1 MRRLSLV
8 LVLLLLC
15 LTPRA
20 AQAQGRAYRFRGKTI
35 QEWLGETKGGSKASR
50 MSAVVALGQV
60 GVKATDALIVVTTRE
75 DPDVRQLAVT
85 FLGVLRGQDS
95 KTVPAL
101 CRCLSDKK
109 QSVREAAEE
118 SLFNRGEEAKGVLHK
133 NAQSKEKALRYD
145 AYLGLVALG
154 FQDSKSVTLI
164 IKGLGDSESSIVDL
178 SIAAVSKFGP
188 KAKGA
193 IPRLAK
199 ILEGTMLEKRRQR
212 CFLALSKIGREA
224 IPVFEKLAKS
234 EVAEIAQEAQKR
246 LRLLRV
252 KARLY

>member
-1 MRRLSLV
+1 MRGLSLV
-8 LVLLLLC
+8 LVALLLC
-15 LTPRA
+15 LTPGA
-20 AQAQGRAYRFRGKTI
+20 AQAQGTTYRFRGKTI
-35 QEWLGETKGGSKASR
+35 DEWLGETKGGSKASR

-60 GVKATDALIVVTTRE
+60 GVKATDALIVVTTRT

-95 KTVPAL
+95 KIVPAL

-118 SLFNRGEEAKGVLHK
+118 SLFNRGEDAKEVLHE
-133 NAQSKEKALRYD
+133 NALSKDKTLRYG

-154 FQDSKSVTLI
+154 FRDSKSVTLI
-164 IKGLGDSESSIVDL
+164 IKGLGDSELSIVDL
-178 SIAAVSKFGP
+178 SIAAVLTLGP

-193 IPRLAK
+193 IPRLTK
-199 ILEGTMLEKRRQR
+199 ILEKTSLNKRRQR
-212 CFLALSKIGREA
+212 CFLALSKIGKA
-224 IPVFEKLAKS
+224 SIPVLEKLAKS
-234 EVAEIAQEAQKR
+234 DVTEIAHEAQKR
-246 LRLLRV
+246 LHLLKV

>member
-1 MRRLSLV
+1 MRRFSLV

-15 LTPRA
+15 LAPGA
-20 AQAQGRAYRFRGKTI
+20 AQAQGTTYRFRGKTI
-35 QEWLGETKGGSKASR
+35 DEWLGETKGGSKASR

-118 SLFNRGEEAKGVLHK
+118 SLFNRGDEARAVLHK
-133 NAQSKEKALRYD
+133 NARSKERALRYD
-145 AYLGLVALG
+145 AYMGLLALG
-154 FQDSKSVTLI
+154 FQDSKSRTLI
-164 IKGLGDSESSIVDL
+164 FKGLSDSESSIIDL
-178 SIAAVSKFGP
+178 SIAGVSKLGP

-199 ILEGTMLEKRRQR
+199 ILEETKLEKRRQR
-212 CFLALSKIGREA
+212 CFLALSKIGKAA
-224 IPVFEKLAKS
+224 IPVFEKLAMS
-234 EVAEIAQEAQKR
+234 EVTEIAQEAQKR
-246 LRLLRV
+246 LRFLKV